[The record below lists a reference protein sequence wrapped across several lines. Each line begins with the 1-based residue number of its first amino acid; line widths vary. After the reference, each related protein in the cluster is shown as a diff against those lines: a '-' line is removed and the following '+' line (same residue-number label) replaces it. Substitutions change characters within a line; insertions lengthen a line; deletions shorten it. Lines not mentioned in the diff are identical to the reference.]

1 LRIFSDKD
9 GTLLAVSSTNILLVE
24 DEINVAFVASAALRL
39 ADYSV
44 TEATTGQ
51 EGLAIASQQSVDLA
65 ILDVMLPDL
74 DGFEICQRLRS
85 AGHDFPIVFLTARDA
100 TEDRVRGLTI
110 GGDDYLTKPFS
121 VEELVA
127 RVHAILRRVGKQS
140 PGKTYRCGPIH
151 LNDAAHLVTRDG
163 QQVDLSPTEYKLLR
177 YLLRNTGRVL
187 NRDQIL
193 DHVWDYDFVGE
204 TNIVDTYIFTLRKKI
219 DQREPRLI
227 QTVRGIGYRMTAP

>member
-1 LRIFSDKD
+1 VGS
-9 GTLLAVSSTNILLVE
+9 ANILLVE
-24 DEINVAFVASAALRL
+24 DETNVAFVASAALRL

-44 TEATTGQ
+44 SEATCGQ
-51 EGLAIASQQSVDLA
+51 DGLAIAGQQPIDLA
-65 ILDVMLPDL
+65 ILDVMLPDI
-74 DGFEICQRLRS
+74 DGFEMCQKLRA

-127 RVHAILRRVGKQS
+127 RVQVILRRVGKQS
-140 PGKTYRCGPIH
+140 PGKTYRCGPLT
-151 LNDAAHLVTRDG
+151 LNDAAHLVFRDG
-163 QQVDLSPTEYKLLR
+163 QRVDLSPTEYKLLR
-177 YLLRNTGRVL
+177 FLLRNTGRVL

-204 TNIVDTYIFTLRKKI
+204 TNVVDTYIHTLRKKV
-219 DQREPRLI
+219 DRGQPRLI
-227 QTVRGIGYRMTAP
+227 QTVRGIGYRMTAPAAA

>member
-1 LRIFSDKD
+1 VGS
-9 GTLLAVSSTNILLVE
+9 ANILLVE
-24 DEINVAFVASAALRL
+24 DETNVAFVVSTALRL

-44 TEATTGQ
+44 TEAASGH
-51 EGLAIASQQSVDLA
+51 EGLAIASQQAIDLA
-65 ILDVMLPDL
+65 ILDIMLPDL

-85 AGHDFPIVFLTARDA
+85 AGRDFPIVYLTARDA

-140 PGKTYRCGPIH
+140 PGKVYRCGSIS
-151 LNDAAHLVTRDG
+151 LNDAAHLVIREG

-177 YLLRNTGRVL
+177 FLLRNTGRVL

-193 DHVWDYDFVGE
+193 DHVWDYDFAGE
-204 TNIVDTYIFTLRKKI
+204 TNVVDTYIHTLRKKV
-219 DQREPRLI
+219 DQGEPRLI
-227 QTVRGIGYRMTAP
+227 QTVRGVGYRMTAP

>member
-1 LRIFSDKD
+1 
-9 GTLLAVSSTNILLVE
+9 VSSTNILLVE

-51 EGLAIASQQSVDLA
+51 AGLAIASQQNVDLA
-65 ILDVMLPDL
+65 VLDVMLPDL

-151 LNDAAHLVTRDG
+151 LNDSAHLVTRDG
-163 QQVDLSPTEYKLLR
+163 EQVDLSPTEYKLLR
-177 YLLRNTGRVL
+177 FLLRNTGRVL

-219 DQREPRLI
+219 E
-227 QTVRGIGYRMTAP
+227 TVRGIGYRMTAP